1 MLIKLKD
8 RKIVTL
14 IDNEVTEIGD
24 GFLFCNKTLTTL
36 ELPHVQNIGDDFLRC
51 NTNIKKSDYVN

>member
-14 IDNEVTEIGD
+14 LDNEVTEIGD
-24 GFLFCNKTLTTL
+24 SFL
-36 ELPHVQNIGDDFLRC
+36 HC